1 MKTVFHSTTLMLSAL
16 ILLLLSSCSSDDG
29 TLEPGPNTGYVSAEA
44 YLNEIGFRG
53 SVLIQKEGTDI
64 LRKGFGM
71 ANAAQGVTN
80 EPELIYRIGS
90 VTKSFT
96 AAAIIHLMRDG
107 KIQHLDQTLDEF
119 DNDFPFGDQISLKHL
134 LTHGSGIPDYVGA
147 ARAYIDQQVE
157 MDKATIYEL
166 IAETTAEDGLQF
178 TPGEYFSYSN
188 ANYFLLGL
196 LIEEL
201 SGTTYQAYLQ
211 EKVYTPLA
219 MINTAKGPDVI
230 SGNQRAQGYADGQKV
245 DAYPMHLAFS
255 AGELESTLADLEK
268 WGQAMLGDYFSPA
281 EKALVFAASSEQAG
295 VNTPGAG
302 WFSLP
307 IQNQLVYHH
316 GGDID
321 GFTSLLMLAPKH
333 KGLIIL
339 LGNAQDQG
347 EQRMQILETLMANEF

>member
-1 MKTVFHSTTLMLSAL
+1 MKTVINTPA
-16 ILLLLSSCSSDDG
+16 LLLLALMVLLFGSCSSDDG
-29 TLEPGPNTGYVSAEA
+29 TMEPGPKTGYVSAEA

-71 ANAAQGVTN
+71 ANAAQGIAN

-96 AAAIIHLMRDG
+96 AAAIIHLMREG
-107 KIQHLDQTLDEF
+107 KIQNLDQTLDEF
-119 DNDFPFGDQISLKHL
+119 DTDFPFGDQISLKHL
-134 LTHGSGIPDYVGA
+134 LTHNSGIPDYVGA
-147 ARAYIDQQVE
+147 ARAYIDQQVDL
-157 MDKATIYEL
+157 DKDAIYEL

-201 SGTTYQAYLQ
+201 SGTTYPAYLQ

-219 MINTAKGPDVI
+219 MENTAKGPDGI
-230 SGNQRAQGYADGQKV
+230 SGNQRAQGYFEGQKV
-245 DAYPMHLAFS
+245 GAYPMHLAFS
-255 AGELESTLADLEK
+255 AGELESTLTDLEK
-268 WGQAMLGDYFSPA
+268 WGHAMLGDYFSPA
-281 EKALVFAASSEQAG
+281 EKALVFAASSEQTG
-295 VNTPGAG
+295 VNTAGAG

-321 GFTSLLMLAPKH
+321 GFTSLLLLAPKH
-333 KGLIIL
+333 NGLIIL
-339 LGNAQDQG
+339 LSNAQDQG
-347 EQRMQILETLMANEF
+347 EQRMQIMETLMANEF